1 MRKIASVLI
10 LTLLLV
16 GCSTT
21 LSLED
26 QAKLV
31 EYEKCLE
38 YQFFQVTNQITLIER
53 NMSEEDRRV
62 LIEAL
67 EKDKVDSLIEDC
79 KEYRP

>member
-1 MRKIASVLI
+1 MRLALVPLV
-10 LTLLLV
+10 LLLA

-67 EKDKVDSLIEDC
+67 GKDKVDSLIEDC